1 MSLFELLG
9 GGAGA
14 LALALTLVQL
24 APVKINPWSAIARAV
39 GRAVNADLEK
49 ELREIKT
56 RLNAHIESD
65 ARRAADG
72 HRARILHFTNELLR
86 GIEHTKEEFI
96 EALADIDA
104 YEDYCRANPDY
115 PNNRAVLAIK
125 NIQSSY
131 MERLQK
137 HDFL

>member
-65 ARRAADG
+65 DRRAADG
-72 HRARILHFTNELLR
+72 HRARILHFNNELLR